1 MSYLMAYLRR
11 YRRLVL
17 LAVVM
22 AVINQVFS
30 LLDPQVFRMIIDNY
44 ATRYNELESNEFAR
58 GVLLL
63 LLLSIGVSM
72 VSRIA
77 KAFQDYYVNVVSQ
90 SVGTD
95 LYADGI
101 AHALALP
108 FPVFEDQRS
117 GETLQKL
124 ERAKQDSQI
133 LIASFVNTALLSFI
147 TLIFVT
153 IYAFWVHWSIG
164 VMLIVMFPLLG
175 GFIALLSRKIK
186 AVQDEIFARTANL
199 AGATT
204 ESLRNIEL
212 IKSLGLE
219 GQEVGRLNNVN
230 TEILHLEL
238 RKVKTLRL
246 LSFAQ
251 GTSINFMRSVILL
264 LMLLLMYRGIVSL
277 GEFMSL
283 VFYSFFIFAPLGE
296 LGALIAKYQETRS
309 SLEAYAAVRQQ
320 PAAEVPSD
328 AVAVPAVSSIT
339 FEKVSFTHSGKEKPA
354 VQNISFSIKEGKS
367 IAFVGP
373 SGAGKSTLVKLLL
386 GLYEPQKG
394 QIMVNDT
401 SMSALDGDALRRMV
415 GLVPQS
421 IELFAGTIAENLR
434 FVRPQATDDDLQQVL
449 KQAQLGGLVR
459 RAQDGLATIIGEGGM
474 KLSGGERQR
483 LAIARALLRHPEILI
498 FDEATSSLD
507 SATEAEI
514 TATIQDVVA
523 QGQKFVTVMIAHR
536 LSTIAHV
543 DHILVLERGKVI
555 EEGTH
560 TELLH
565 EKGLYYALWRQQ
577 QAENTSA

>member
-1 MSYLMAYLRR
+1 MTYLLQYLRR
-11 YRRLVL
+11 YRKLVA
-17 LAVVM
+17 LAVIM
-22 AVINQVFS
+22 AIINQVFS
-30 LLDPQVFRMIIDNY
+30 LLDPQVFRLIIDRY
-44 ATRYNELESNEFAR
+44 ATRYNQLAAGEFTR

-63 LLLSIGVSM
+63 LLLSIGVAM

-77 KAFQDYYVNVVSQ
+77 KAFQDYYVNVVTQ

-117 GETLQKL
+117 GETLRKL
-124 ERAKQDSQI
+124 ENAKRDSQD
-133 LIASFVNTALLSFI
+133 LITSLINTALISLI
-147 TLIFVT
+147 TLVFVT
-153 IYAFWVHWSIG
+153 IYSFWVHWLIG
-164 VMLIVMFPLLG
+164 VTLLVMFPLLG
-175 GFIALLSRKIK
+175 GFIAILSRKIK
-186 AVQDEIFARTANL
+186 ATQDLIFAQTASL

-219 GQEVGRLNNVN
+219 GQEVGRLNEVN
-230 TEILHLEL
+230 TAILRLEL

-251 GTSINFMRSVILL
+251 GTAINFMRSVLML
-264 LMLLLMYRGIVSL
+264 LMLVLMHQGIVSL
-277 GEFMSL
+277 GQFMSL
-283 VFYSFFIFAPLGE
+283 VFYSFFIFGPLGE

-309 SLEAYAAVRQQ
+309 SLESYTAVRAQ
-320 PAAEVPSD
+320 P
-328 AVAVPAVSSIT
+328 VAVKPKNAVLIPKVTSIA
-339 FEKVSFTHSGKEKPA
+339 FKKVSFTHAGKESPA
-354 VQNISFSIKEGKS
+354 VHGISFTVHAGKS

-386 GLYEPQKG
+386 GLYLPQKG
-394 QIMVNDT
+394 EVSINDADIT
-401 SMSALDGDALRRMV
+401 TVDGDALRRTV

-434 FVRPQATDDDLQQVL
+434 FVRPAATDEELHAVL
-449 KQAQLGGLVR
+449 RQAQLDGLVT
-459 RAQDGLATIIGEGGM
+459 RAKAGLATVIGEGGM

-483 LAIARALLRHPEILI
+483 LAIARALLRQPEILI

-514 TATIQDVVA
+514 TSTIQEVIRH
-523 QGQKFVTVMIAHR
+523 GQRFVTVMIAHR
-536 LSTIAHV
+536 LSTIAHA
-543 DHILVLERGKVI
+543 DHILVLERGRVV

-560 TELLH
+560 HSLL
-565 EKGLYYALWRQQ
+565 EAKGLYFALWRQQ
-577 QAENTSA
+577 QAE

>member
-1 MSYLMAYLRR
+1 MTYLLFYLKR
-11 YRRLVL
+11 YRRLVV

-30 LLDPQVFRMIIDNY
+30 LLDPQVFRLIIDRY
-44 ATRYNELESNEFAR
+44 ATRYNELAAGEFAQ

-63 LLLSIGVSM
+63 LLLSIGVAM

-77 KAFQDYYVNVVSQ
+77 KAFQDYYVNVVTQ

-101 AHALALP
+101 AHAMALP

-124 ERAKQDSQI
+124 ERAKLDSQQ
-133 LIASFVNTALLSFI
+133 LIASLVNTALLSFI
-147 TLIFVT
+147 TLVFVT
-153 IYAFWVHWSIG
+153 AYSFWVHWTIG
-164 VMLIVMFPLLG
+164 LTLLIMFPLLG
-175 GFIALLSRKIK
+175 GFIAVLSRKIK
-186 AVQDEIFARTANL
+186 ETQDQIFAQTANL

-219 GQEVGRLNNVN
+219 EQEVERLNEVN
-230 TEILHLEL
+230 TEILRLEL
-238 RKVKTLRL
+238 RKVKTLRM
-246 LSFAQ
+246 LSFVQ
-251 GTSINFMRSVILL
+251 GTSINFMRSVLML
-264 LMLLLMYRGIVSL
+264 LMLLLMYRGIVSI
-277 GEFMSL
+277 GQFMSL

-309 SLEAYAAVRQQ
+309 SLESYAAVRRQ
-320 PAAEVPSD
+320 PVAQKRED
-328 AVAVPAVSSIT
+328 AVVIPQVSSLKFSNVT
-339 FEKVSFTHSGKEKPA
+339 FIHSGKDIPA
-354 VQNISFSIKEGKS
+354 VHQVSFAVESGKS

-386 GLYEPQKG
+386 GLYLPEKG
-394 QIMVNDT
+394 SVEVNGIDMGKVD
-401 SMSALDGDALRRMV
+401 SDALRRKV

-434 FVRPQATDDDLQQVL
+434 FVRPQATDKELHTVLQ
-449 KQAQLGGLVR
+449 QAQLDGLVL
-459 RAQDGLATIIGEGGM
+459 RAKAGLRTRIGEGGM

-483 LAIARALLRHPEILI
+483 LAIARALLRQPEILI

-507 SATEAEI
+507 SVTEAEI
-514 TATIQDVVA
+514 TATIKKIVDR
-523 QGQKFVTVMIAHR
+523 GQSFITVMIAHR
-536 LSTIAHV
+536 LSTIAHA
-543 DHILVLERGKVI
+543 DHIIVLERGKLI
-555 EEGTH
+555 EQGTH
-560 TELLH
+560 QSLLKT
-565 EKGLYYALWRQQ
+565 KGLYYALWRQQ
-577 QAENTSA
+577 QAE